1 MKITEKR
8 HSLFQTKNNSETI
21 REDHCKTADRSDLV
35 LLRFPILEKTGI
47 VKHCFTTRLGGVSKG
62 DCATMNLS
70 FSRGDD
76 PDCVFEN
83 FHRIADALGVPEQK
97 FVFTD
102 QTHTKNVRLI
112 TGADAGK
119 GLTRKRDFTDVDAL
133 VTGEPELVLSAFFA
147 DCVPLYFVDPVR
159 RAIGLGHSGWRGT
172 VKRIGASVIE
182 AMQKEFG
189 TDPGDLVCAVGPS
202 ICRDCYEVGE
212 DVADA
217 FCDSFAAR
225 WGEILKPAK
234 EDGKYMLDLWQA
246 NRIVLTEAGVKDEN
260 IAVTNLCTCC
270 NAGMLF
276 SHRAS
281 NGRRGNMGAFLAL
294 VL

>member
-1 MKITEKR
+1 M
-8 HSLFQTKNNSETI
+8 FQTKNNSKTV
-21 REDHCKTADRSDLV
+21 REDHWKTADGSDLV
-35 LLRFPILEKTGI
+35 LLRFPMLEKTGI
-47 VKHCFTTRLGGVSKG
+47 VRHCFTTRLGGVSKG

-83 FHRIADALGVPEQK
+83 FHRIACALGVSEQE

-102 QTHTKNVRLI
+102 QTHTKNVRLV
-112 TGADAGK
+112 TGADKGK
-119 GLTRKRDFTDVDAL
+119 GLTKERDFTDVDAL
-133 VTGEPELVLSAFFA
+133 VTGEPGIVLSAFFA
-147 DCVPLYFVDPVR
+147 DCVPLYFVDPVH

-172 VKRIGASVIE
+172 VMRIGQSIIE
-182 AMQKEFG
+182 TMQKEFG
-189 TDPGDLVCAVGPS
+189 TDPKDLVCAVGPS
-202 ICRDCYEVGE
+202 ICRDCYEVGT
-212 DVADA
+212 DVAEA

-225 WGEILKPAK
+225 RGEILKPGK

-246 NRIVLTEAGVKDEN
+246 NRIVLTEAGVKDER

-270 NAGMLF
+270 NGSVLF

-294 VL
+294 AL